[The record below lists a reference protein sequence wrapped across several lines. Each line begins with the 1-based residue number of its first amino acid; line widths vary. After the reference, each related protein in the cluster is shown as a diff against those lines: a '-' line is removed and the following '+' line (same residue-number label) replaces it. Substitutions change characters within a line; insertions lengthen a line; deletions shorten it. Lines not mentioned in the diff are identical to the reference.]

1 MRVTGGEEAGGSDL
15 APGRNKIE
23 NSATMQ
29 PDLRCSFI
37 AEGYGLSPGNEGHQP
52 KLRRTDLHQGIE
64 WSTFCFLECIV
75 ANPDRTPSSG

>member
-1 MRVTGGEEAGGSDL
+1 MRVRGGEEADGCDP

-37 AEGYGLSPGNEGHQP
+37 AEGYRLSPGNEGYHP
-52 KLRRTDLHQGIE
+52 KLRRTDLHQGRE
-64 WSTFCFLECIV
+64 
-75 ANPDRTPSSG
+75 